1 MKKIMEKTQILQYW
15 RQFFTDLFL
24 GTFKKL
30 FLFSLAGFAVG
41 VMTLFAFKWI
51 VLAELEWE
59 TWATTLVLLSG
70 FLWFSGFGI
79 LHAWIFAVAQIVE
92 KKFVEAVLGLHDL
105 LDFFT
110 REVISR
116 IPKIDKSTPKE
127 EMARQFD
134 NIGKDF
140 QNKLRLKGI
149 TGWISS
155 ILFGIIL
162 KALKFF
168 FLDNVAEELSKK
180 PSDQITSSDIEHAVR
195 RVGVEIILSPI
206 TDSLLYLQT
215 LNGVFMLLIFSIP
228 FAIFWFI

>member
-1 MKKIMEKTQILQYW
+1 MEKTQILQYW

-30 FLFSLAGFAVG
+30 FLFSLAGFIVG
-41 VMTLFAFKWI
+41 VMTLFAFKLI

-59 TWATTLVLLSG
+59 TWATTLVLLSS

-79 LHAWIFAVAQIVE
+79 LHALIFAGAQIVE
-92 KKFVEAVLGLHDL
+92 KKFVEAVRGLHDL
-105 LDFFT
+105 LDLFT

-168 FLDNVAEELSKK
+168 FLDNVAEELSQK
-180 PSDQITSSDIEHAVR
+180 PSDQITSSDIEHSVR

-206 TDSLLYLQT
+206 TDSLLYLQI
-215 LNGVFMLLIFSIP
+215 LNGIFMLLTFSIP

>member
-1 MKKIMEKTQILQYW
+1 MEKTKILQYW

-30 FLFSLAGFAVG
+30 FLFSLAGLVVG
-41 VMTLFAFKWI
+41 VLTLFAFKWI
-51 VLAELEWE
+51 VLAELDWD
-59 TWATTLVLLSG
+59 TWIKTLVLLSCL
-70 FLWFSGFGI
+70 LWFSGFGI
-79 LHAWIFAVAQIVE
+79 LHAWAFAVAQIVE
-92 KKFVEAVLGLHDL
+92 KKFIEAVRGLHDL
-105 LDFFT
+105 LDLFT

-140 QNKLRLKGI
+140 QTKLRLKGI

-155 ILFGIIL
+155 IIFWVIL
-162 KALKFF
+162 KAIKIL
-168 FLDNVAEELSKK
+168 FLDNVAEELSRK

-206 TDSLLYLQT
+206 TDTLLLLQI
-215 LNGVFMLLIFSIP
+215 LNGILMLLIFSIP

>member
-1 MKKIMEKTQILQYW
+1 MEKPQIF
-15 RQFFTDLFL
+15 QFWQKFFADLFL

-41 VMTLFAFKWI
+41 LLTLLAYKWI

-59 TWATTLVLLSG
+59 AWVKILILLSG
-70 FLWFSGFGI
+70 ILWYGGFGV
-79 LHAWIFAVAQIVE
+79 LHAWIFAVAQVME
-92 KKFVEAVLGLHDL
+92 KKFIEAVHGLHDL
-105 LDFFT
+105 LDLFT
-110 REVISR
+110 REVIAR
-116 IPKIDKSTPKE
+116 IPKFNKSTPRE

-155 ILFGIIL
+155 IIFWIIL
-162 KALKFF
+162 KALKIL
-168 FLDNVAEELSKK
+168 FLDSVAEELLRN

-195 RVGVEIILSPI
+195 RVGVEIILAPI
-206 TDSLLYLQT
+206 TDTLVLLQIG
-215 LNGVFMLLIFSIP
+215 NGILMLLTFSIP
-228 FAIFWFI
+228 FAIFWLI

>member
-1 MKKIMEKTQILQYW
+1 MEKTKILQFW
-15 RQFFTDLFL
+15 RHFFTDLFL

-30 FLFSLAGFAVG
+30 FLFSLAGLIVG
-41 VMTLFAFKWI
+41 VMTLLAFKWI
-51 VLAELEWE
+51 VLAQLDWE
-59 TWATTLVLLSG
+59 TWATTLVLLSV
-70 FLWFSGFGI
+70 FLWFGGFGI
-79 LHAWIFAVAQIVE
+79 LHAEIFAVVQIVE
-92 KKFVEAVLGLHDL
+92 KKFTEAVLGLHGL

-116 IPKIDKSTPKE
+116 IPRFNKNISKE

-155 ILFGIIL
+155 VLFGIIL

-206 TDSLLYLQT
+206 TDNLILLQI
-215 LNGVFMLLIFSIP
+215 LNGVLMLLIFSIP
-228 FAIFWFI
+228 FALFWFI